1 MTENQRPH
9 CVVIGVG
16 TGTGLACAK
25 KFVAEGYKVSIARK
39 AERLQ
44 GFVDE
49 LEHST
54 AYPTDITNTD
64 NFRATLQ
71 QIAQEQGAP
80 EKFIYNASL
89 AIFGTYETLEPG
101 DLERHFRA
109 NTPGLLIVAPKVC
122 MWLT

>member
-16 TGTGLACAK
+16 KGTGLACAK
-25 KFVAEGYKVSIARK
+25 KFVAEGYKVSMIARK

-44 GFVDE
+44 GFADE
-49 LEHST
+49 LEHAT
-54 AYPTDITNTD
+54 AYPTDITDTD

-80 EKFIYNASL
+80 EKVIYNCSST
-89 AIFGTYETLEPG
+89 IFS
-101 DLERHFRA
+101 
-109 NTPGLLIVAPKVC
+109 
-122 MWLT
+122 